1 MLSFV
6 YDFVPHAEFVERR
19 EVYLTGAL
27 VLTSYILDNVA
38 LLRGLTDEAF
48 FQQQFSLVP
57 PRATLPPEARA
68 ILDSSFLSSVD
79 RSRQEELTAFTAQI
93 ASE

>member
-38 LLRGLTDEAF
+38 LLHGLTDEAF
-48 FQQQFSLVP
+48 YQRQFSLVP
-57 PRATLPPEARA
+57 PRTTLPPEARA
-68 ILDSSFLSSVD
+68 ILESPFLSSID
-79 RSRQEELTAFTAQI
+79 RSRQEELTAFTAQL